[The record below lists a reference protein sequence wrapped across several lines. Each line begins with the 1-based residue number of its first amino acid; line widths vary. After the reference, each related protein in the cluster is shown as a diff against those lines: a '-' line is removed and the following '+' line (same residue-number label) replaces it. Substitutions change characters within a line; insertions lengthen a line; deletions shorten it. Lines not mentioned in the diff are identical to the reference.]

1 MTLFDS
7 KHSENL
13 HITIDI
19 LITKLFC
26 IAFLNF
32 GSTKQHSI
40 WCKQFP
46 YHTLSLSHT
55 LNYKIF
61 QDTFYEIII
70 QCPKDDTT
78 KLEEAL
84 KKTKVIDWEREV
96 IVPYAPQNV
105 VNCLRNIAHEIGVEE
120 DQHDPLETFILE
132 EAKYDDVR

>member
-1 MTLFDS
+1 MVLQ
-7 KHSENL
+7 NN
-13 HITIDI
+13 I
-19 LITKLFC
+19 LYDV
-26 IAFLNF
+26 
-32 GSTKQHSI
+32 
-40 WCKQFP
+40 KQFP